1 MSGWLL
7 AAAQPCPGGAGGEGL
22 GQVQVASGDLR
33 SSLSSFSRERLALA
47 WFGTRGPESSLPPGP
62 PPALWGCSL
71 ALGRCR
77 RACQQ
82 GQDESQSSDW
92 PLRHRP
98 LLPAQGRRFSLF
110 WTGFVAFPNQAVL
123 SCSKRLYFSREIL
136 QKGNFPLG
144 GCDLAQL
151 GRGVERGSW
160 ERPRGES
167 SAENVDASPLGHEG
181 WPGSS
186 RPHCHRTSALGS
198 PRGRELAP
206 CSAPGGP
213 VSCTWGGQGAGQ
225 PPPREVCRSAV
236 PSCLWIPRHL
246 AEADTGCWLPGPA
259 LPSLALLA
267 SSLRR
272 EAWPEALLALFLLL
286 L

>member
-1 MSGWLL
+1 M
-7 AAAQPCPGGAGGEGL
+7 
-22 GQVQVASGDLR
+22 QVASGDLR

-62 PPALWGCSL
+62 SPALWGCSL

-160 ERPRGES
+160 ERPRSES
-167 SAENVDASPLGHEG
+167 SAENVDASPLGHQG

-186 RPHCHRTSALGS
+186 RPHCHRTSALGL

-213 VSCTWGGQGAGQ
+213 VSWTWEGQGAGQ

-236 PSCLWIPRHL
+236 PSSLWIPRHL
-246 AEADTGCWLPGPA
+246 AGQTLVVGFPDLRCPLWLY
-259 LPSLALLA
+259 LPRL
-267 SSLRR
+267 
-272 EAWPEALLALFLLL
+272 
-286 L
+286 

>member
-1 MSGWLL
+1 M
-7 AAAQPCPGGAGGEGL
+7 
-22 GQVQVASGDLR
+22 QVASGDLR

-136 QKGNFPLG
+136 QEGNFPLG

-167 SAENVDASPLGHEG
+167 SAENVDASPLGHQG

-186 RPHCHRTSALGS
+186 RPHCHRTSALGL
-198 PRGRELAP
+198 PRHPVESWHPVLLWGVLCHGHGKGRELDSPHRGRCA
-206 CSAPGGP
+206 
-213 VSCTWGGQGAGQ
+213 
-225 PPPREVCRSAV
+225 
-236 PSCLWIPRHL
+236 
-246 AEADTGCWLPGPA
+246 
-259 LPSLALLA
+259 ALLSPLVSGSPGTWPRQTLVA
-267 SSLRR
+267 GFPDLRCPLWLYLPR
-272 EAWPEALLALFLLL
+272 L
-286 L
+286 